1 MYMYISLKVHTH
13 TQDLVGYMNP
23 FHNMAKYRELQRA
36 TRPPFIPLFPIIK
49 KDLTFLFDG
58 NETQV
63 DGLVNFEKLRM
74 LSQQI
79 RNIRKYCETP
89 IMVGMHASR
98 SLMLRQSIHTWEAT
112 EHETTHV
119 HVQCMLQNVC

>member
-1 MYMYISLKVHTH
+1 MVPYRSNSVLPNHMS
-13 TQDLVGYMNP
+13 DLAN
-23 FHNMAKYRELQRA
+23 
-36 TRPPFIPLFPIIK
+36 FIGLESRCIMV
-49 KDLTFLFDG
+49 TFIFDG

-89 IMVGMHASR
+89 IMARNTVLCVLSEHLHYVS
-98 SLMLRQSIHTWEAT
+98 T
-112 EHETTHV
+112 E
-119 HVQCMLQNVC
+119 CND